1 MPSGHVATYLQAN
14 RKWQSLAIN
23 MQENEGTPEFFE
35 DISTIILVLEVK
47 SPTTGGKSYLL
58 LEEVGVLGAAT
69 NKSAA
74 YEFF

>member
-1 MPSGHVATYLQAN
+1 
-14 RKWQSLAIN
+14 

-58 LEEVGVLGAAT
+58 LKEVGVLGAAT

-74 YEFF
+74 YEFFWVFLSLATIKMIAWIQHLPHT